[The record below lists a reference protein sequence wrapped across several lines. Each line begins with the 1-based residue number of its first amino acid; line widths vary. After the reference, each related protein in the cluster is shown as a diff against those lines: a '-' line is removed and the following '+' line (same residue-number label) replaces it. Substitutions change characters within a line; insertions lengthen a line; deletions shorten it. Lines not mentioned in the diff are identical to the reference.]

1 MAETHHNKQ
10 QITAALTVLR
20 IPMQNEA
27 SFLRRQLD
35 MKQHFQESIK
45 NHPWEWASCAAIFG
59 WLLSGIPARKKR
71 IYIDSSSEKPVKG
84 RDKGLLRKLW
94 REVWKFSK
102 PMIAAYLANYWQRT
116 LSHLKGNDLELR
128 WVKTGVCEKTS
139 RS

>member
-1 MAETHHNKQ
+1 MAETHHKKQ
-10 QITAALTVLR
+10 HITAAFTALR
-20 IPMQNEA
+20 IQVQNEA
-27 SFLRRQLD
+27 SLLRRKLD
-35 MKQHFQESIK
+35 MKQHFLESIK

-102 PMIAAYLANYWQRT
+102 PMIAAYLAKLLAENANSPQR
-116 LSHLKGNDLELR
+116 K
-128 WVKTGVCEKTS
+128 
-139 RS
+139 